1 MKIPKIIKAAG
12 ILAIVAIVATIAFS
26 TIMSADLLS
35 SVATGSERLAPDGIP
50 AGKALVVYNPGLSG
64 SPKDAATQIAADL
77 QSAGYEVV
85 LAGIGSAAAAN
96 LSCHDVIVVGG
107 PVYGGKVSSS
117 VQSYL
122 KALNSPVNTTVG
134 AFATGSIFKDM
145 VTQPFPDSVVLNATV
160 LLFRGDNADLE
171 CAWFVHALLKSRV

>member
-12 ILAIVAIVATIAFS
+12 ILAIVAIVAMIAFL
-26 TIMSADLLS
+26 TILSADLLS
-35 SVATGSERLAPDGIP
+35 SFATGSERLAPDGIP

-64 SPKDAATQIAADL
+64 APKDAATQIAADL

-96 LSCHDVIVVGG
+96 LSCYDVIVAGG
-107 PVYGGKVSSS
+107 PVYGGKASSS

-122 KALNSPVNTTVG
+122 KTMYPPTDAKIG
-134 AFATGSIFKDM
+134 AFATGSMFKDY
-145 VTQPFPDSVVLNATV
+145 VTDPFPGAVTLNASV
-160 LLFRGDNADLE
+160 LLFHGDDIDGK
-171 CAWFVHALLKSRV
+171 CTGFVDALLK